1 MGDLPTMEV
10 SISDTSFSEVLIVLP
25 ANPNHLLLEAREL
38 ILQVFKVVLQNIQL
52 SRLPAHQFSQF
63 VGLENPLQS
72 NVSQIETLPK
82 RHLSF
87 LLTKHPP

>member
-1 MGDLPTMEV
+1 MQMAVGN
-10 SISDTSFSEVLIVLP
+10 TSLSEVLIVLP
-25 ANPNHLLLEAREL
+25 ADPRHFLLEAGKL
-38 ILQVFKVVLQNIQL
+38 ILQVFEVVLQDIQL
-52 SRLPAHQFSQF
+52 SRLPVHQLPEFI
-63 VGLENPLQS
+63 GLENPFQQ